1 MTRAKIE
8 GGPPPP
14 PSSVSICT
22 LVPVKQVNMYL
33 TRAELAEFERAP
45 PSPCFTA
52 ALLLLY
58 CCFTAALLLLY

>member
-33 TRAELAEFERAP
+33 TRAELAEFERGP
-45 PSPCFTA
+45 PSP
-52 ALLLLY
+52 
-58 CCFTAALLLLY
+58 